1 MKKTLLIQVRF
12 SVQCHYYTDPID
24 IATVNDKKK
33 LNKTGVK
40 QVGTHES

>member
-33 LNKTGVK
+33 LNKNWGKAGRNT
-40 QVGTHES
+40 

>member
-24 IATVNDKKK
+24 TATVHDKKK
-33 LNKTGVK
+33 LNKNWGKAGRNT
-40 QVGTHES
+40 

>member
-12 SVQCHYYTDPID
+12 SVHYNPID

-33 LNKTGVK
+33 LNKNWGKAGRNT
-40 QVGTHES
+40 